1 LWFWLLPAWH
11 ICLCAWVDVEH
22 KMSKKAVIET
32 KELVKTYGKFIAVDK
47 LNLRVDEGEVFGF
60 LGPNG
65 AGKTTTLLMLLGLT
79 EPTSGTASVCGFDS
93 TREPVEVKRIAGY
106 LPEKVGFYDDLTAI
120 ENLDYTAALN
130 GIPREIA
137 SKRIDELLS
146 MVGLSEV
153 ARHKV
158 GTLSHG
164 MKQRLGIADVMIKDP
179 KVALFDE
186 PTAGIDPEGIEQV
199 LELIANMAKR
209 KVTIVLSSHQLHHV
223 QKICTRVGI
232 LSKGNLV
239 AEGSVEELG
248 REKIGG
254 GKLRIEIQVAEPT
267 GKLVK
272 LIKNIKGVTSV
283 DSSGDLLL
291 ISCDKDLRR
300 QIAKVAADC
309 DSLIVQMKIEEYG
322 LDDIY
327 MKYFRE
333 S

>member
-1 LWFWLLPAWH
+1 
-11 ICLCAWVDVEH
+11 
-22 KMSKKAVIET
+22 MSTPVIIET
-32 KELVKTYGKFIAVDK
+32 KGLVKNYGKFVAVDR
-47 LNLRVDEGEVFGF
+47 LNLCVGEGEIFGF

-79 EPTSGTASVCGFDS
+79 EPTSGTATICGFDS
-93 TREPVEVKRIAGY
+93 TKEPVKVKRISGY

-130 GIPREIA
+130 SLPRDIA
-137 SKRIDELLS
+137 SKKIDELLDI
-146 MVGLSEV
+146 VGMSEV
-153 ARHKV
+153 AKRKV
-158 GTLSHG
+158 GTYSHG

-186 PTAGIDPEGIEQV
+186 PTAGIDPEGIEQI
-199 LELIANMAKR
+199 LNLIKNMAKR
-209 KVTIVLSSHQLHHV
+209 KVTVVLSSHQLHQV

-232 LSKGNLV
+232 LSKGHLV
-239 AEGSVEELG
+239 AEGSVDELG

-254 GKLRIEIQVAEPT
+254 GQVRIEVQVAEPSV
-267 GKLVK
+267 KLVK
-272 LIKNIKGVTSV
+272 LIEKVKGVTSV
-283 DSSGDLLL
+283 ESNNDLLL
-291 ISCDKDLRR
+291 VSCDKDLRR

-309 DSLIVQMKIEEYG
+309 DSLIVQMKMEEYG
-322 LDDIY
+322 LDEIY